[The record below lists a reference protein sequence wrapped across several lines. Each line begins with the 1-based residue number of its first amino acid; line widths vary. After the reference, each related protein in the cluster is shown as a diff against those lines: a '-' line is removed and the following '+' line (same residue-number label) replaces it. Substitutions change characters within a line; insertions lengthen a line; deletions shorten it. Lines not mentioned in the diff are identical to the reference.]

1 MRSDL
6 TDEEWATIEPL
17 LPPLPRRA
25 DSRGRPWNEPRRV
38 LNGILW
44 VLVNGTSWPALPK
57 EYPPFQT
64 CHRWFQRWVT
74 DETLEKIV
82 KTLAWEAGVDLS
94 ECFIDGTFIPAKKG
108 RERQPRPQRQRYDFD
123 GYRRR
128 TGVARRCLDRGGGN
142 PRESIGRADP
152 LRGSLP
158 VRSAKASDRR
168 QSL

>member
-6 TDEEWATIEPL
+6 TDEEWAIIEPL

-25 DSRGRPWNEPRRV
+25 DGRGRPWNEPRRV

-74 DETLEKIV
+74 DGTLEKIV
-82 KTLAWEAGVDLS
+82 KVLAWEAGVNLS
-94 ECFIDGTFIPAKKG
+94 ECFIDGTFVPAKKG
-108 RERQPRPQRQRYDFD
+108 
-123 GYRRR
+123 
-128 TGVARRCLDRGGGN
+128 ARVSV
-142 PRESIGRADP
+142 EA
-152 LRGSLP
+152 
-158 VRSAKASDRR
+158 AKATAR
-168 QSL
+168 L